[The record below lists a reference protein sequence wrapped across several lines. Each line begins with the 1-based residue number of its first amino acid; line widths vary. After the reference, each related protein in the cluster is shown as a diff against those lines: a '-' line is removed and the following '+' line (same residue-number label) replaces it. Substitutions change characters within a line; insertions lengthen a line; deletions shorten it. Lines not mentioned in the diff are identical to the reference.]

1 MLQKFNF
8 TCLNHIKIF
17 WCLAL
22 MKNDTINKIFFLLVG
37 FNHFE
42 DPPFIKFPKKYNF
55 LEEIVLFCELWKY

>member
-1 MLQKFNF
+1 
-8 TCLNHIKIF
+8 
-17 WCLAL
+17 

-55 LEEIVLFCELWKY
+55 LEEIVLFRELWKY